1 MAADMKGAAVR
12 ISDVRKSYGQNQVL
26 SGVSIDVAAGEVLVI
41 CGPSGCGKSTL
52 LRCINGLETIQGG
65 NISVSGVD
73 VDHRNPDALK
83 RVRQMAGMVF
93 QNFNLF
99 PHMTVLD
106 NISIA
111 PVKVMG
117 VAPDV
122 ARQEAQALLASV
134 GMSEKASVFPYQ
146 LSGGQRQR
154 VAIARALAM
163 KPSVMLFDEPTS
175 ALDPEMREEVLSVI
189 RRVHAERNMTMIVVT
204 HEIGFAKSVA
214 SHAIL
219 MEAGQI
225 VEQAPA
231 RQFFD
236 NPQSERA
243 RRFVLAIK
251 ND

>member
-1 MAADMKGAAVR
+1 MAANMKGAAVR
-12 ISDVRKSYGQNQVL
+12 INDVRKSYGENQVL
-26 SGVSIDVAAGEVLVI
+26 AGVSIDVAAGEVLVI

-65 NISVSGVD
+65 NISVGGVE
-73 VDHRNPDALK
+73 VDHHNPDTLK
-83 RVRQMAGMVF
+83 RVRQLAGMVF

-99 PHMTVLD
+99 PHMSVLE
-106 NISIA
+106 NIAIA

-117 VAPDV
+117 VAPGV

-214 SHAIL
+214 SQAVL
-219 MEAGQI
+219 MEAGHI

-231 RQFFD
+231 REFFD

>member
-1 MAADMKGAAVR
+1 MKGAAVR

-225 VEQAPA
+225 VEQATA
-231 RQFFD
+231 RQFSD
-236 NPQSERA
+236 NTQ
-243 RRFVLAIK
+243 
-251 ND
+251 